1 MPLAR
6 IVEVT
11 IDLTTAE
18 TTVETSGFQ
27 GKGCEAVVK
36 GITAALGDA
45 NAVITHKREF
55 SAPSL
60 TSNRLNQGR

>member
-1 MPLAR
+1 MALAR

-11 IDLTTAE
+11 IDLDTAE

-27 GKGCEAVVK
+27 GKSCEAVVK

-45 NAVITHKREF
+45 SANITHKREF
-55 SAPSL
+55 SAPTL
-60 TSNRLNQGR
+60 TGNRLQQGK